1 MPHIV
6 VDDEQAKLI
15 VAVTDSIEIRDRNG
29 HHLGYV
35 AHGFTDDDLNIA
47 KQRQSSDEPRISTKQ
62 VLDHLKSI
70 EPK

>member
-15 VAVTDSIEIRDRNG
+15 AATEDSIEIRDKRG

-35 AHGFTDDDLNIA
+35 AHGFTDEDFAIA
-47 KQRQSSDEPRISTKQ
+47 KRRMMSDEPRYSTKQ
-62 VLDHLKSI
+62 VMDRLHSMD
-70 EPK
+70 PK